1 MDPQQMPQVLE
12 LHLQISQYPI
22 LARRIRSRMREELFA
37 RGVITRENF
46 EEEVREKAII
56 SQKREGIEDPFG
68 QETAQIWEE
77 RLSQIRDHMTEFYFA
92 YNLPHTIFEEIVHDV
107 LAARSPE
114 QGGALLPFNPELAPQ
129 SILLKQARQYA
140 ALPPE
145 ERDQVTHHLKEII
158 VVLTKSIISDQ
169 MGFVK
174 LAREFFDP
182 EDFDAI
188 AERRIGRGKIGGK
201 AAGMM
206 LAWKILQ
213 QEDPA
218 DEMDLYDHVAIPDS
232 YFLGAD
238 VFYDFFAFNGL
249 DDFMNQKYR
258 KPEEIEAEYPHIQEA
273 YINGRFPKPILR
285 RLRRLLNEV
294 GDVPLIVRSSSLLE
308 DNFGFSFAGKYD
320 SFFCPNQ
327 GTLEENLDALT
338 EAICRVYAS
347 VLGPDALLYRQRMGL
362 VDYDERMA
370 ILIQKVQGQRYGDY
384 FLPTLAGVGFS
395 RNPFRWSQ
403 KIRAEE
409 GLLRI
414 VWGMGTRAVDRV
426 ARDYPRMVALSHPR
440 LRPESGAREIR
451 KYSQHYVDVID
462 LEENAF
468 KTMPVR
474 DILRTDYPGIRL
486 LASWDKGDYLQS
498 IYATGMRDTPL
509 VLTFDELM
517 KNQGF
522 VNLMR
527 GVLQKLERH
536 YGRPV
541 DMEFTVEITQERP
554 PHFILHLLQCRPQSW
569 REGGIGIH
577 VPTEEVPPE
586 DVIFLARRM
595 VPHGRVNNIR
605 YIVYVRPEKY
615 YHAPDRTTQ
624 LELARLIGRLNSR
637 LEDETFILMGPGRW
651 GTSNIDLGLKV
662 TYADIYNSSALIE
675 IAQSGDEDTI
685 EVSYGTHFFQ
695 DLVESEIYPL
705 PLYLNSPDTVFN
717 RAFFEETPNALGELL
732 SDDAQ
737 FADYVKVID
746 VPAVTGGRQLDLAMD
761 STEDEA
767 MAYLR

>member
-517 KNQGF
+517 KNQEF